1 MVSFAVTTFCIAS
14 YQVFIV
20 MLIETYDFLMADLEE
35 GGGGKHSFSI
45 EMCFRTGKTASEMHG
60 FQQQCH
66 VKNVDFGVIFS
77 RFRHE

>member
-35 GGGGKHSFSI
+35 GGGGNIVSPLR
-45 EMCFRTGKTASEMHG
+45 CASELGKLHQKCMA
-60 FQQQCH
+60 F
-66 VKNVDFGVIFS
+66 NNS
-77 RFRHE
+77 AM